1 MAHAN
6 PVTRTK
12 LPGKTWT
19 IIVLLALMGQ
29 VAWAV
34 ENNFFNLFIQDAFGA
49 SLSDVALMVSASAL
63 TATAT
68 TLLVGVWSDRVGRR
82 KVFVVAG
89 TIVWGLSICAFAVL
103 QNISAA
109 LARDAAA
116 AAALGITLTIAFDC
130 IMTFFGSLAND
141 ACFNA
146 WMTDITDDTNRGRV
160 EGVNSA
166 MPLLSMLAVFGGAM
180 FFMIVGSDGRVTYD
194 YPLFFTIIGGVV
206 IATGVAAAILMDE
219 SQVARRR
226 SVNAALPGIQVGER
240 VNGAALEGVQPDVG
254 SAAVAQGAIDGRAGD
269 GYFAELAYG
278 FRPSSMRANRM
289 LYLVLAAY
297 CIFAIAMQVF
307 MPYYVLY
314 LRLPYILGENYVFVM
329 APCIIIASVF
339 TIFYGRRVDRA
350 GFSASVIVP
359 LVLFVVG
366 CVVLT
371 VLSSA
376 PAVFAGSMFML
387 SGYLGAVACFGAAI
401 RNNTP
406 TDRVGLYQGVRI
418 FMVVLVPMLIGPW
431 IGSAISASSG
441 AMAGFGVVGDG
452 FTPSSLIFAG
462 GAAVAPS
469 LSRKAGSSTAQSSSV
484 MENDERTS
492 TGASV

>member
-1 MAHAN
+1 MEN
-6 PVTRTK
+6 SPTK
-12 LPGKTWT
+12 LSGKTWT
-19 IIVLLALMGQ
+19 VIVLLALVGQ
-29 VAWAV
+29 IAWAV

-49 SLSDVALMVSASAL
+49 SLADVALMVSASAI

-68 TLLVGVWSDRVGRR
+68 TLLVGAWTDRVGKR

-89 TIVWGLSICAFAVL
+89 TLVWGLSICLFAVL
-103 QNISAA
+103 QQVSAT

-116 AAALGITLTIAFDC
+116 AAALGITLTIACDC
-130 IMTFFGSLAND
+130 LMTFFGSAAND

-146 WMTDITDDTNRGRV
+146 WLTDITDDTNRGRV

-166 MPLLSMLAVFGGAM
+166 MPLLSMLVVFGGAM
-180 FFMIVGSDGRVTYD
+180 FFMIVGDDGSVTYD
-194 YPLFFTIIGGVV
+194 YPVFFTVIGGVV
-206 IATGVAAAILMDE
+206 LATGLAAAALMKD
-219 SQVARRR
+219 SHPQRRADT
-226 SVNAALPGIQVGER
+226 S
-240 VNGAALEGVQPDVG
+240 
-254 SAAVAQGAIDGRAGD
+254 
-269 GYFAELAYG
+269 YFRELSYG
-278 FRPSSMRANRM
+278 FRPSSASANRM

-329 APCIIIASVF
+329 APCIIIAAVF
-339 TIFYGRRVDRA
+339 TILYGRTMDKR
-350 GFSASVIVP
+350 GFSASVILP
-359 LVLFVVG
+359 LVLFLAG
-366 CVVLT
+366 CAVLT
-371 VLSSA
+371 VFVNG
-376 PAVFAGSMFML
+376 PAVFLGSMLML

-406 TDRVGLYQGVRI
+406 LDRVGAYQGVRI

-441 AMAGFGVVGDG
+441 AVVGFGVVGDG

-462 GAAVAPS
+462 GAAVALLTFVVLFAIRRLEKREP
-469 LSRKAGSSTAQSSSV
+469 RK
-484 MENDERTS
+484 
-492 TGASV
+492 

>member
-1 MAHAN
+1 MASQSSVA
-6 PVTRTK
+6 RTK

-68 TLLVGVWSDRVGRR
+68 TLLVGVWSDRAGRR
-82 KVFVVAG
+82 KVFVVVG
-89 TIVWGLSICAFAVL
+89 TLVWGLSICAFAVL
-103 QNISAA
+103 QNVSAA

-116 AAALGITLTIAFDC
+116 AATLGITLTIVFDC

-166 MPLLSMLAVFGGAM
+166 MPLLSMLVVFGGAM
-180 FFMIVGSDGRVTYD
+180 FFMIVGDDGSVTYN
-194 YPLFFTIIGGVV
+194 YPLFFTIIGGIV
-206 IATGVAAAILMDE
+206 IATGIAAAALMEDSHPE
-219 SQVARRR
+219 PRK
-226 SVNAALPGIQVGER
+226 
-240 VNGAALEGVQPDVG
+240 
-254 SAAVAQGAIDGRAGD
+254 GD

-278 FRPSSMRANRM
+278 FKPSSARGNRM

-297 CIFAIAMQVF
+297 CVFAIAMQVI

-329 APCIIIASVF
+329 APCIIIAAVF
-339 TIFYGRRVDRA
+339 TMFYGRLVDKR
-350 GFSASVIVP
+350 GFSFAIILP
-359 LVLFVVG
+359 LVLFLAG
-366 CVVLT
+366 CAILT
-371 VLSSA
+371 VMVNA
-376 PAVFAGSMFML
+376 PGVFVGSMLML

-406 TDRVGLYQGVRI
+406 LGHVGAYQGIRI
-418 FMVVLVPMLIGPW
+418 FMVVLVPMLVGPW

-441 AMAGFGVVGDG
+441 AVVGFGVVGDG

-462 GAAVAPS
+462 GAAVA
-469 LSRKAGSSTAQSSSV
+469 LLTFIVLFLIRRAEK
-484 MENDERTS
+484 
-492 TGASV
+492 

>member
-1 MAHAN
+1 MGESMSN
-6 PVTRTK
+6 TPTK

-19 IIVLLALMGQ
+19 VIVLLALVGQ
-29 VAWAV
+29 IAWAV

-68 TLLVGVWSDRVGRR
+68 TLLMGAWTDRVGKR

-89 TIVWGLSICAFAVL
+89 TLVWGLSICLFAVL
-103 QNISAA
+103 QQVSAA

-116 AAALGITLTIAFDC
+116 AAALGITLTIACDC
-130 IMTFFGSLAND
+130 LMTFFGSAAND

-146 WMTDITDDTNRGRV
+146 WLTDVTDDTNRGRA

-166 MPLLSMLAVFGGAM
+166 MPLLSMLVVFGGAM
-180 FFMIVGSDGRVTYD
+180 FFMIVGDDGSVTYD
-194 YPLFFTIIGGVV
+194 YPLFFTVIGGVV
-206 IATGVAAAILMDE
+206 IATGVVTALLMED
-219 SQVARRR
+219 SQ
-226 SVNAALPGIQVGER
+226 PGKR
-240 VNGAALEGVQPDVG
+240 
-254 SAAVAQGAIDGRAGD
+254 QGAS
-269 GYFAELAYG
+269 YFGELAYG
-278 FRPSSMRANRM
+278 FRLSSARQNRM

-297 CIFAIAMQVF
+297 CIFAIAMQVI

-329 APCIIIASVF
+329 APCIVIAAVF
-339 TIFYGRRVDRA
+339 TIFYGRRVDKR
-350 GFSASVIVP
+350 GFSTS
-359 LVLFVVG
+359 
-366 CVVLT
+366 VVLPLLLFLAGCA
-371 VLSSA
+371 VLTA
-376 PAVFAGSMFML
+376 LANTPAVFVGSMLML

-406 TDRVGLYQGVRI
+406 PDRVGVYQGVRI

-441 AMAGFGVVGDG
+441 AVVGFGVVGDG

-462 GAAVAPS
+462 GAAVA
-469 LSRKAGSSTAQSSSV
+469 LLTFAVLYAIRRQEK
-484 MENDERTS
+484 
-492 TGASV
+492 